1 MVKWLWL
8 IGDKILK
15 KHVMAKNHFHSS
27 GNSKRAAALKY
38 GYKSGLEHTVAEQIK
53 TADYPLNY
61 ETETLNYIVP
71 ERKAKYTPDFI
82 FTKKNGQL
90 MYIETKGRWTSIDR
104 LKMKHVLASNP
115 GIDIR
120 MVFQAPTQKISK
132 GSKTTYE
139 SYAIK
144 LGIQH
149 VGKKDI
155 PAEWMA
161 ECIKNGESPQQIKSF
176 FA

>member
-1 MVKWLWL
+1 MK
-8 IGDKILK
+8 
-15 KHVMAKNHFHSS
+15 KNHFHSS

-115 GIDIR
+115 DIDIR

-144 LGIQH
+144 LGIKH

-161 ECIKNGESPQQIKSF
+161 ECIKNGESPQQVKSF

>member
-1 MVKWLWL
+1 MKR
-8 IGDKILK
+8 
-15 KHVMAKNHFHSS
+15 NHYHSA

-53 TADYPLNY
+53 ATEYTLNY

-82 FTKKNGQL
+82 FTKKNGEL
-90 MYIETKGRWTSIDR
+90 MYIETKGRWTSADR
-104 LKMKHVLASNP
+104 LKMKHVLVSNP

-120 MVFQAPTQKISK
+120 IIFQSPTQKISK

-139 SYAIK
+139 SYAVK
-144 LGIQH
+144 LGIKH
-149 VGKKDI
+149 VAKKEI
-155 PAEWMA
+155 PTEWLL
-161 ECIKNGESPQQIKSF
+161 ECLKTGEEPIKVTKF

>member
-1 MVKWLWL
+1 MKR
-8 IGDKILK
+8 
-15 KHVMAKNHFHSS
+15 NHYHSA

-53 TADYPLNY
+53 ATEYTLNY

-71 ERKAKYTPDFI
+71 DLKAKYTPDFI
-82 FTKKNGQL
+82 FTKKNGEL
-90 MYIETKGRWTSIDR
+90 MYIETKGRWTSADR
-104 LKMKHVLASNP
+104 LKMKHVLVSNP

-120 MVFQAPTQKISK
+120 IVFQSPTQKISK

-139 SYAIK
+139 SYAVK
-144 LGIQH
+144 LGIKH
-149 VGKKDI
+149 VAKKEI
-155 PAEWMA
+155 PAEWLL
-161 ECIKNGESPQQIKSF
+161 ECLKTGEEPIKVTKF

>member
-1 MVKWLWL
+1 
-8 IGDKILK
+8 
-15 KHVMAKNHFHSS
+15 
-27 GNSKRAAALKY
+27 
-38 GYKSGLEHTVAEQIK
+38 
-53 TADYPLNY
+53 
-61 ETETLNYIVP
+61 
-71 ERKAKYTPDFI
+71 
-82 FTKKNGQL
+82 

-155 PAEWMA
+155 PTEWMA
-161 ECIKNGESPQQIKSF
+161 ECIKNGESPQHVKSF